1 MKKTTRLFLIRH
13 ATTDLN
19 ISERYQGK
27 TNLSLSTEGVLQAKH
42 LKEYL
47 NAFPIDVIITSS
59 SKRAKETSK
68 ILSGEKG
75 ITIKEQAGLNE
86 IDFGA
91 WEGLTNK
98 EIKRNYPKELS
109 NWNKNPLVNEIP
121 GGDSMKAVLER
132 IVLVYKAIIKE
143 YKGKTVALVCHGGSL
158 NILLCYLFHISIKA
172 TWQFRLSPA
181 SLTEI
186 LIDQDNHIVMTL
198 CNDTCHLK
206 EAR

>member
-1 MKKTTRLFLIRH
+1 MFLIRH
-13 ATTDLN
+13 ATTNLN

-27 TNLSLSTEGVLQAKH
+27 TNLSLSTEGVLQAQS

-47 NAFPIDVIITSS
+47 DAFSIDVIITSS

-68 ILSGEKG
+68 ILLGEKR
-75 ITIKEQAGLNE
+75 IPFKERAGLNE
-86 IDFGA
+86 IDFGV

-98 EIKRNYPKELS
+98 EIKRDYPKELS
-109 NWNKNPLVNEIP
+109 DWNKDPLVNEIP
-121 GGDSMKAVLER
+121 GGDSMKAVLKR

-143 YKGKTVALVCHGGSL
+143 YKGKTIALVGHGGSL

-172 TWQFRLSPA
+172 TWQFRLAPA

-186 LIDQDNHIVMTL
+186 LIDQDNNIVMTL

-206 EAR
+206 GAR